1 MTWIRIPR
9 PFRAAPSPPPDA
21 GSATTGSGSTAVDHN
36 ASWRGRIGEIQSTAK
51 WLIGAFAAVGT
62 VLVAGSQLSDLG
74 EVTDPDR
81 LALAFTGAA
90 LSLAGIGIAVWSL
103 GNAVSP
109 QAPTS
114 TGDLVVLEQQRNS
127 LFGKIVARSPE
138 LLQEQAT
145 SVADLHQRLVAARV
159 RRLKAEE
166 KRDADPKDA
175 RAAAE
180 YAACDRRVQD
190 LRTVAGQLRPIG
202 AYSAAHD
209 AFRRARIVGFAGATL
224 VAAGA
229 TIFAYAAH
237 PTKAQA
243 AAVAAVNPI
252 PSQVVLRLT
261 DEGRDRLAGV
271 VGVGCAGDVS
281 ALVLSGAPAAWDVV
295 LVDDR
300 CPAARFTLTA
310 AMGDLRPR
318 ATAWTPPGR

>member
-9 PFRAAPSPPPDA
+9 PFRAASSSPPPAAAD
-21 GSATTGSGSTAVDHN
+21 SVPTAVDHN

-51 WLIGAFAAVGT
+51 WLIGAFAATGT

-81 LALAFTGAA
+81 LALAFVGAA
-90 LSLAGIGIAVWSL
+90 LALVGIGIAVWSL

-114 TGDLVVLEQQRNS
+114 TGDLVVLEQKRNS

-145 SVADLHQRLVAARV
+145 SVAELHKRLVAARV
-159 RRLKAEE
+159 RRLAAEE
-166 KRDADPKDA
+166 KRDADPKNA

-209 AFRRARIVGFAGATL
+209 AFRRARIVGFAGAAL

-237 PTKAQA
+237 PSKAQA
-243 AAVAAVNPI
+243 AAVAAVNPV
-252 PSQVVLRLT
+252 PSEVILRLS
-261 DEGRDRLAGV
+261 DEGRGRLTGV
-271 VGVGCAGDVS
+271 VGVGCTGDVA
-281 ALVLSGAPAAWDVV
+281 ALVLSGGPQVWDVV
-295 LVDDR
+295 LVDER

-310 AMGDLRPR
+310 DLGDLRPR
-318 ATAWTPPGR
+318 ATAWTPPAR